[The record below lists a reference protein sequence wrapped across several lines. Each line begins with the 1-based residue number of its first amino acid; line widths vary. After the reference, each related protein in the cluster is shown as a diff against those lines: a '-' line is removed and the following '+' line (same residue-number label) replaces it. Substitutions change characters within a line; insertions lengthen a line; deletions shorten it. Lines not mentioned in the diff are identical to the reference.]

1 MSESNNEAVE
11 VVEVQAIPLNGSVVP
26 EAKQAEALGGVD
38 PSAVNKNWVAVAEEA
53 GIPLWEQQPNETVD
67 EFDMWTTY
75 RDLWPTVRP
84 TITKVAQAL
93 SVSPNK
99 VMKASRKWTWAA
111 RLQAWIREV
120 NAEHT
125 AELRQAR
132 RKMVEDQIAIGEK
145 LRSKMLKAVE
155 NLDEYDVTP
164 GELVQLLKVTQ
175 SFEDTARESLDAVE
189 RETAADVDSTDLFV
203 PEEQIEQGN
212 SRGISAEDAAEVVK
226 ILQTAGVLSMPGTK
240 VGVRQTTTMEVVAE
254 NEL

>member
-1 MSESNNEAVE
+1 MPESNNSTVE
-11 VVEVQAIPLNGSVVP
+11 VVEVQAIPLDGSVVP
-26 EAKQAEALGGVD
+26 EAKQAEALSRRED
-38 PSAVNKNWVAVAEEA
+38 LNKNWVAVAEEV

-93 SVSPNK
+93 RVSPNK
-99 VMKASRKWTWAA
+99 VMKASRKWTWSA

-155 NLDEYDVTP
+155 NLDEYDITP

-203 PEEQIEQGN
+203 PDDQAAQPSN

-240 VGVRQTTTMEVVAE
+240 VGVRQTTTTEVVAE

>member
-1 MSESNNEAVE
+1 MPESNNGTVE
-11 VVEVQAIPLNGSVVP
+11 IVEVQAIPLNGSVVP
-26 EAKQAEALGGVD
+26 EAKQAEALSHMED
-38 PSAVNKNWVAVAEEA
+38 LNKNWVAVAEEA
-53 GIPLWEQQPNETVD
+53 GIPLWDQQPNETVD

-84 TITKVAQAL
+84 TVTKVAQAL
-93 SVSPNK
+93 GVTTNK

-189 RETAADVDSTDLFV
+189 RETAADVDSTELFV
-203 PEEQIEQGN
+203 PEDQAELQSN

-240 VGVRQTTTMEVVAE
+240 VGVRQTTTTEVVAE

>member
-1 MSESNNEAVE
+1 MSESTNETVE
-11 VVEVQAIPLNGSVVP
+11 VVEVQAIPLDGSVVP
-26 EAKQAEALGGVD
+26 EAKQAEALSCRED
-38 PSAVNKNWVAVAEEA
+38 LNKNWVVVAEEA

-93 SVSPNK
+93 GVSPNK

-120 NAEHT
+120 NAERT

-164 GELVQLLKVTQ
+164 SELVQLLKVTQ

-203 PEEQIEQGN
+203 PEEQAEQQGN

-240 VGVRQTTTMEVVAE
+240 VGVRQTTTTEVVAE

>member
-1 MSESNNEAVE
+1 MPESSNSPVE
-11 VVEVQAIPLNGSVVP
+11 VVEVQAIPLDGSVVP
-26 EAKQAEALGGVD
+26 EAKQAEAMSRRDDL
-38 PSAVNKNWVAVAEEA
+38 NKNWVTVAEEA

-67 EFDMWTTY
+67 EFDMWTAY

-93 SVSPNK
+93 GVTTNR
-99 VMKASRKWTWAA
+99 VLRASRKWTWAA

-120 NAEHT
+120 NAERT

-132 RKMVEDQIAIGEK
+132 RKMVEDQIAIGER
-145 LRSKMLKAVE
+145 LRGKMLKAVE

-189 RETAADVDSTDLFV
+189 RETATDVDSTDLFV
-203 PEEQIEQGN
+203 PDDQAAQPSN

-240 VGVRQTTTMEVVAE
+240 VGVRQTTTTEVVAE

>member
-1 MSESNNEAVE
+1 MSESNNENVE
-11 VVEVQAIPLNGSVVP
+11 VIEVQALTLNGSVVP
-26 EAKQAEALGGVD
+26 EAKQAEALSGRED
-38 PSAVNKNWVAVAEEA
+38 LNKNWVAVAEEV

-120 NAEHT
+120 NAERT

-164 GELVQLLKVTQ
+164 SELVQLLKVTQ

-189 RETAADVDSTDLFV
+189 HETAADVDSVDLFV
-203 PEEQIEQGN
+203 PEGQDEQQGN

-226 ILQTAGVLSMPGTK
+226 ILQTAGVLSIPGTK
-240 VGVRQTTTMEVVAE
+240 VGVRQTTTTEVVAE

>member
-1 MSESNNEAVE
+1 MPESNNGTVE
-11 VVEVQAIPLNGSVVP
+11 VVEVQAIPLDGSVVP
-26 EAKQAEALGGVD
+26 EVKQAEALSRRED
-38 PSAVNKNWVAVAEEA
+38 LNKNWVTVAEEA

-120 NAEHT
+120 NAERT

-132 RKMVEDQIAIGEK
+132 RKMVEDQIAIGEE
-145 LRSKMLKAVE
+145 LRGKMLVAVQ
-155 NLDEYDVTP
+155 NLDVYDVTP

-203 PEEQIEQGN
+203 PEDQAEQAGN

-226 ILQTAGVLSMPGTK
+226 ILQTAGVLSMPGAK
-240 VGVRQTTTMEVVAE
+240 VGVRQTTTTEVVAE